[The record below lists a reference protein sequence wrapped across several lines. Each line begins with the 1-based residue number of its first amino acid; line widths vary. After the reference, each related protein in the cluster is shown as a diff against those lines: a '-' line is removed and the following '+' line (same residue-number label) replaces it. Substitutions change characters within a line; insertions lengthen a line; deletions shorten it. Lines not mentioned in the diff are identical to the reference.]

1 MSNTAM
7 LRNAC
12 TIAWPSTSLPGEP
25 NGSTHAPGLI
35 AIAGLA
41 DMRGRRPGPTF
52 PGWLSP
58 V

>member
-1 MSNTAM
+1 MPNTAW

-25 NGSTHAPGLI
+25 NGITISPGLI

-41 DMRGRRPGPTF
+41 DMRGRRPGPTRA
-52 PGWLSP
+52 G
-58 V
+58 